1 MANPNF
7 QAIIDKI
14 SYEQLDAATNPNFKL
29 KTGAYYL
36 EDPDPTGDIGVLSYI
51 NGTNEFLKSGFAYF
65 LENLSQTDA
74 EYRDFVDSVTRNIRA
89 ATTYLY
95 DFIKNPS
102 AFEGNQVASATY
114 IDTNTGKYPVLSFKT
129 QKNVRVLDTGI
140 GKDLSWSKVNIYA
153 KVDGIDTVRVG
164 YCLSADLIP
173 IDGNPKE
180 LPKYSSLLPFDPEKR
195 QKMTPKSLFDT
206 TNFANSTIDEIVF
219 EESTACYNIIRETD
233 IVNFNNLIDAEIEEN
248 FRKYFSDS
256 IKKILKSANKQELKD
271 DKSLD
276 NTYYLYGKI
285 NEYRI
290 NPRPRQGVQILVS
303 VPYRNVTLADNT
315 AKETI
320 RDIFTSPI
328 VLQNLAD
335 SISGKEIFDFSKY
348 APGISDALSGGPNV
362 GEQFDYVQATFG
374 GNPTLK
380 EKVNASEIRTTIGR
394 KVNIALKDYEKSFDT
409 FQKVLQTVD
418 RRLKKDLEGKE
429 DSEVFIDLAEYTATF
444 VSSRT
449 SIKKLLKDNEMFP
462 IDDSDISLLTLKFDE
477 GVLTE
482 IYITDKTGD
491 YIQLT
496 NGKEIT
502 QNQPFN
508 DFTFASLLNNFNAI
522 KKEDG
527 EKVSYQEFFSSYILP
542 EDLAKIKLG
551 NSEDDAQNTELS
563 CLRNHGSLLKE
574 QLKQNTNEFLNN
586 IVSGES
592 IKNVKADLDK
602 KEWQKILKD
611 EIGNDLNTI
620 FDIKKNRFFDPQT
633 IDWNAIIDQFTECI
647 TDKESAEMWRTLLI
661 AIKNK
666 LLNGTPIACSIP
678 VFRLPKFPVIKLPT
692 IPNLPSIT
700 TNYYDQFANALV
712 EAREAMIKAII
723 KGVMEALDFCDTPA
737 NPADIGA
744 TSPEDVADYGQN
756 SKALNDALSDGFGY
770 TDESLVQ
777 ETKLVLDSCSEILTK
792 QELVQLMLGISN
804 DQVIR
809 LVKKEIVRLSSE
821 EEQKISILPEKVGTF
836 KNLVAVPDTIKT
848 KTFFARLS
856 RTVRQDVLDSL
867 NQKTYSTNPELL
879 CLDNTLLDTNLKHAL
894 MDKGLDEEAALED
907 IRRRREEARK
917 KIAALGATLTLLD
930 RDAIQGQPANCTKNP
945 DGSITPGISDKLGR
959 PEAFD
964 IASNNTINAL
974 YKPYDENYDEEFHNF
989 FDRAIEVSSSYDQLT
1004 SSYEFLKTPQKN
1016 FKENLKINSNSA
1028 VGSISLSVPSYR
1040 VGKDFGNNN
1049 DLIKYTFLSDLQVVS
1064 NTINVTN
1071 DYGFVI
1077 SGSDILTAS
1086 ITNDI
1091 TSSNNFN
1098 TPYLLDVQIGK
1109 IRDANSYKSIKY
1121 TESNDVVS
1129 GSFPETSGNVV
1140 VNTHTYT
1147 VRNKSYV
1154 ESFYTN
1160 HISEKYIRLIKDRFE
1175 NNIFFKNVPEVNP
1188 FTGETLQNF
1197 LSSSSPIINKFKLN
1211 PLVPENKKQCGTKF
1225 DKRLINILYNLK
1237 DDINKASRKSSC
1249 IPPKI
1254 GKDGKKSE
1262 PTPVDVENRFGAV
1275 KMLMRIYAI
1284 DYNFKLFGFGFIPSL
1299 MNSSTF
1305 YNTCYTIFSN
1315 DLQKLFGKKFVNNV
1329 FTILVQK
1336 YVLDEGLELP
1346 LSADKYSSIN
1356 DYRVKA
1362 FIKYFKETQ
1371 IQDTNKHIQ
1380 QLLKNDNLFTKN
1392 TELSLLSGD
1401 IANYRIAK
1409 NNYKNLTNFE
1419 FDNIKIINRD
1429 FIQYNLDIINPKYK
1443 QYSDLENQ
1451 AIVDITNFLIP
1462 ILTFRT
1468 QNPSLTPSVH
1478 GLITAE
1484 VESLIIDVLKLT
1496 NVFKNYIGGI
1506 HNTNDRKK
1514 ERDLIGDFLINK
1526 IYPRFD
1532 EIIGNNKYF
1541 IDGEGNVFYTD
1552 KFGNLIF
1559 SFKYNDKQ
1567 IIQNITDPLALYF
1580 ANIDEFNK
1588 YSKLKAD
1595 YEDQLRQAT
1604 DNIDNEYIYVDIGID
1619 SVSLKTSLI
1628 KTLEMQ
1634 ISEYNRHLKELISS
1648 MITIIEQN
1656 SLDNSRNTRF
1666 SIYEVIDAVAYT
1678 DIFNSD
1684 AERRPYELG
1693 LSDNAQEQDVEYSV
1707 NLRKEAEK
1715 FVNDKLRQQLVDYR
1729 LDAQNYG
1736 GRLGYDYFSSGIT
1749 NQNDPGNKNEFLP
1762 EDENS
1767 GYDYSYDSA
1776 GLTAEGDYRVTIAK
1790 ELATFLYED
1799 LKSYNDIT
1807 ILQKNAQQLLQSEG
1821 DISFIFKRKNI
1832 NPTSY
1837 DYKKDVEMKKC
1848 FELFFQ
1854 YLLPLEEIYSSY
1866 MSSILLSLSSIGTIN
1881 ESYNLIKQNARQILS
1896 IIDLAGDYTK
1906 SPFDNGLTALASG
1919 LKAALAVPEF
1929 MIKAQAEL
1937 VDPNV
1942 AVASFFSKMYGLGV
1956 VSAAAV
1962 GVDVPVKKLPLCI
1975 TSPLVPFPPIP
1986 ITPPGIIAVATSFK
2000 ELSKETKS
2008 NIGNEDSKDSCED
2021 N

>member
-14 SYEQLDAATNPNFKL
+14 SYEQLDAVTNPNFKL
-29 KTGAYYL
+29 KAGAYYL
-36 EDPDPTGDIGVLSYI
+36 EDPDPTGDLGVLSYI

-65 LENLSQTDA
+65 LENLSQADA
-74 EYRDFVDSVTRNIRA
+74 EYRDFVDSVTRNVRA

-102 AFEGNQVASATY
+102 AFQSNQVATAAY

-129 QKNVRVLDTGI
+129 EKNVRVLDTGV

-153 KVDGIDTVRVG
+153 KVDGFDTVRVG

-173 IDGNPKE
+173 IDGNLKE

-219 EESTACYNIIRETD
+219 DESTACYNIIRETD
-233 IVNFNNLIDAEIEEN
+233 IVDFSNITDAQIEDN
-248 FRKYFSDS
+248 FRKYFAGS
-256 IKKILKSANKQELKD
+256 IIKILQNANKKALKD
-271 DKSLD
+271 DKTLND
-276 NTYYLYGKI
+276 IYYIYGKI
-285 NEYRI
+285 NGYRI
-290 NPRPRQGVQILVS
+290 SPRPRQGVQILVS
-303 VPYRNVTLADNT
+303 VPYRNITLADNT
-315 AKETI
+315 VGETI

-328 VLQNLAD
+328 TLQNLAD

-362 GEQFDYVQATFG
+362 GEQFDYIQATFG
-374 GNPTLK
+374 GNPVLK
-380 EKVNASEIRTTIGR
+380 EKVNASEIRTTVGR
-394 KVNIALKDYEKSFDT
+394 KVNILLKDYEKSFDT
-409 FQKVLQTVD
+409 FQKVLETVD
-418 RRLKKDLEGKE
+418 KRLKKDLEGKE
-429 DSEVFIDLAEYTATF
+429 DTEIFINLFDYVEAF
-444 VSSRT
+444 QSSRT
-449 SIKKLLKDNEMFP
+449 SIKKLLKDNGILP
-462 IDDSDISLLTLKFDE
+462 IANDDASLLTLKFDE
-477 GVLTE
+477 GILTE
-482 IYITDKTGD
+482 IYITDKEGD
-491 YIQLT
+491 YIQL
-496 NGKEIT
+496 NGGKEIA

-527 EKVSYQEFFSSYILP
+527 DKASYQEFFSSYILP

-551 NSEDDAQNTELS
+551 SSEDDAQNTELS

-592 IKNVKADLDK
+592 IKNAKADLDK

-647 TDKESAEMWRTLLI
+647 TDKESAEMWRVLLI

-666 LLNGTPIACSIP
+666 LLNGTPILCSIP
-678 VFRLPKFPVIKLPT
+678 VFRLPKFPVFKMPT

-737 NPADIGA
+737 NPADIGT
-744 TSPEDVADYGQN
+744 TSPEDVADYGQK
-756 SKALNDALSDGFGY
+756 SQALNDALSDGFGY

-809 LVKKEIVRLSSE
+809 LVKKEIVRLSSA

-836 KNLVAVPDTIKT
+836 KDLVAVPDTIKT

-959 PEAFD
+959 PEAFE

-1004 SSYEFLKTPQKN
+1004 SSYEFLKTPKKN
-1016 FKENLKINSNSA
+1016 FKNNLKINSNSA
-1028 VGSISLSVPSYR
+1028 IGTISLFVPSYR
-1040 VGKDFGNNN
+1040 VGRDFGDNN
-1049 DLIKYTFLSDLQVVS
+1049 DLIKYSFLSDLQVVS

-1071 DYGFVI
+1071 DYGFII
-1077 SGSDILTAS
+1077 SGSNILTAS

-1098 TPYLLDVQIGK
+1098 TPYLPEAQVTK
-1109 IRDANSYKSIKY
+1109 IRDSNSYKSIKY
-1121 TESNDVVS
+1121 NEDNVIES
-1129 GSFPETSGNVV
+1129 GSFPESSGNIE

-1147 VRNKSYV
+1147 VRNKSYI

-1160 HISEKYIRLIKDRFE
+1160 HISEKYIELIRDRFE
-1175 NNIFFKNVPEVNP
+1175 NNIFFQEVQEVNP
-1188 FTGETLQNF
+1188 FTGEIISGF
-1197 LSSSSPIINKFKLN
+1197 SSPIINKFKLN

-1249 IPPKI
+1249 VPPKI

-1284 DYNFKLFGFGFIPSL
+1284 DFNFKLFGFGFIPSL
-1299 MNSSTF
+1299 MNSGTF

-1315 DLQKLFGKKFVNNV
+1315 DLRKLFGNKFVNNV

-1336 YVLDEGLELP
+1336 YILDEGIELP

-1362 FIKYFKETQ
+1362 FIKYFKEAQ

-1380 QLLKNDNLFTKN
+1380 QLLKNDNLFRTK

-1401 IANYRIAK
+1401 TANYRIAK
-1409 NNYKNLTNFE
+1409 NNYLNLVDFE
-1419 FDNIKIINRD
+1419 FDNIKTFNRD
-1429 FIQYNLDIINPKYK
+1429 FIQYNLDIINPKYQ
-1443 QYSDLENQ
+1443 QYNNLENQ
-1451 AIVDITNFLIP
+1451 AIIDITNFLIP
-1462 ILTFRT
+1462 ILIFKT
-1468 QNPSLTPSVH
+1468 QNPSPTSPVR

-1484 VESLIIDVLKLT
+1484 VESLLRDALRLT
-1496 NVFKNYIGGI
+1496 GVFRNYISEI
-1506 HNTNDRKK
+1506 YDTYDRKK
-1514 ERDLIGDFLINK
+1514 EGDLIGDFIINK
-1526 IYPRFD
+1526 IYPYFD
-1532 EIIGNNKYF
+1532 EIIGNNPYYY
-1541 IDGEGNVFYTD
+1541 IDDEPFYTNKEGNYIYTR
-1552 KFGNLIF
+1552 
-1559 SFKYNDKQ
+1559 KYYEREIVD
-1567 IIQNITDPLALYF
+1567 NITQPLALYF

-1588 YSKLKAD
+1588 YKKLKID

-1604 DNIDNEYIYVDIGID
+1604 NDIDKEYIYVDIGVD
-1619 SVSLKTSLI
+1619 SVSLRTSLK
-1628 KTLEMQ
+1628 KTLQMTIDEYRSK
-1634 ISEYNRHLKELISS
+1634 ISVYSDDISNNLSKLDFNKVLDVLASENLIDDKKYIILKTEFENLNFQKPVDDKLYNL
-1648 MITIIEQN
+1648 
-1656 SLDNSRNTRF
+1656 LDGYRLYK
-1666 SIYEVIDAVAYT
+1666 I
-1678 DIFNSD
+1678 SD
-1684 AERRPYELG
+1684 ANAPFNQFRYFDYDEPYT
-1693 LSDNAQEQDVEYSV
+1693 N
-1707 NLRKEAEK
+1707 
-1715 FVNDKLRQQLVDYR
+1715 QQ
-1729 LDAQNYG
+1729 
-1736 GRLGYDYFSSGIT
+1736 DYFIPELLIKQTPQSQSGGGYKMEYGDVLFYANQFLSQYRNKT
-1749 NQNDPGNKNEFLP
+1749 NLEIRRYARDNFTFFDETAQFLQKIL
-1762 EDENS
+1762 DLSKLIEN
-1767 GYDYSYDSA
+1767 
-1776 GLTAEGDYRVTIAK
+1776 EGDV
-1790 ELATFLYED
+1790 
-1799 LKSYNDIT
+1799 
-1807 ILQKNAQQLLQSEG
+1807 
-1821 DISFIFKRKNI
+1821 SFIFKRKKI

-1848 FELFFQ
+1848 FELFFK

-1866 MSSILLSLSSIGTIN
+1866 MSSILLSLSSVGTIN
-1881 ESYNLIKQNARQILS
+1881 ESYNLIKQNARQVLS

-1906 SPFDNGLTALASG
+1906 SPFDNGLTTIASG

-1975 TSPLVPFPPIP
+1975 TSPFVPFPPIP